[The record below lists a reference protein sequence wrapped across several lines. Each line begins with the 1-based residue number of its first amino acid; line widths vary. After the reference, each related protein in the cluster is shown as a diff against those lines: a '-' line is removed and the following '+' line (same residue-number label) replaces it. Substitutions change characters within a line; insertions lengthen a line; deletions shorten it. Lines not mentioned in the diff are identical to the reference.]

1 MYANITT
8 DNEKQQQAMRRYY
21 RWQSRI
27 YDLTRWTFLFGRR
40 SVLRHLPFSKE
51 DRLQVLEVG
60 CGTGK
65 NLVALASRF
74 PKASITGLDVSKDMI
89 KAAEKKTSRFRN
101 RMELIELPYGKLP
114 GFAEKFDIIL
124 FSYSLTMINPQ
135 WLDLLEQSKLDLKK
149 GGYLVVVD
157 FHDSRW
163 PWFKGHMANNH
174 VRMDSHLLP
183 VLKKLFHKHAVCVK
197 TAYGNLWEYMRF
209 VGRKD

>member
-8 DNEKQQQAMRRYY
+8 DNEKQQQAMQRYY

-27 YDLTRWTFLFGRR
+27 YDLTRWTFLFGRK
-40 SVLRHLPFSKE
+40 SVLRHLPFSRE

-101 RMELIELPYGKLP
+101 RMELIELPYGKLS

-183 VLKKLFHKHAVCVK
+183 VLTKLFHKHAVCVK
-197 TAYGNLWEYMRF
+197 TAYGNLWEYVRF

>member
-27 YDLTRWTFLFGRR
+27 YDMTRWSFLFGRK
-40 SVLRHLPFSKE
+40 SVLRHLPFSRE

-74 PKASITGLDVSKDMI
+74 PKASITGLDVSRDMI

-149 GGYLVVVD
+149 GGYIVVVD

-183 VLKKLFHKHAVCVK
+183 VLKKLFHNHAVCVK
-197 TAYGNLWEYMRF
+197 TAYGNLWEYVRF